1 MFKKLGLTF
10 YLDAVACVCALVG
23 FIVAIVSNSVSGQAF
38 ESGAAVI
45 AMGALGVVAIAAGTV
60 LALKF
65 GAENIIVT
73 ALKLAGLVFIGVAF
87 ALIIINRAEL
97 ASALF
102 SWDPNNEA
110 GWSAFT
116 TSVVADCVFLVSILI
131 LIVCSF
137 FAKKN

>member
-38 ESGAAVI
+38 GAAVI

-116 TSVVADCVFLVSILI
+116 SSVVADCVFLVSILI